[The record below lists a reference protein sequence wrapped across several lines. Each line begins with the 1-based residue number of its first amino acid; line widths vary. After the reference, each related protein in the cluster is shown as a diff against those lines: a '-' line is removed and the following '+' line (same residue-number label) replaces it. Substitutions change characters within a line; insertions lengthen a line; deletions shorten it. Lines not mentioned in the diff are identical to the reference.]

1 MGAQASTYVT
11 PDAVNADLGVPAAE
25 QTESL
30 PWVPS
35 PMADVERRMIERDGG
50 EVARA
55 TSLVRYAPNSR
66 FSRHTHGGGEEYLVL
81 SGTFSDESGDYGPG
95 FYVRNPPG
103 SSHAPFTD
111 GGCVIFVK
119 LRQMPD
125 GEDRT
130 VHVDTAT
137 ADFVSGDV
145 PGHAR
150 LPLFDADY
158 ERVSIETLA
167 SGTKLPAGE
176 ESEEILVLSGTLRY
190 GEEEYGEG
198 TWLRRPAGRAL
209 PMASHAGCR
218 IWIKRGHI

>member
-1 MGAQASTYVT
+1 MGAQASSYVT
-11 PDAVNADLGVPAAE
+11 PDAVNADLSAPAAE
-25 QTESL
+25 QTADL

-35 PMADVERRMIERDGG
+35 PMAGVERRMIERDGG

-66 FSRHTHGGGEEYLVL
+66 FSAHTHGGGEEYLVL

-103 SSHAPFTD
+103 SSHAPFTE

-130 VHVDTAT
+130 VHVDTDNAEFI
-137 ADFVSGDV
+137 AGDV

-150 LPLFDADY
+150 VPLFKADY
-158 ERVSIETLA
+158 ERVSIERLA
-167 SGTKLPAGE
+167 AGTERPAGL

-198 TWLRRPAGRAL
+198 AWLRRPKGQAL
-209 PMASHAGCR
+209 PMASRDGCR
-218 IWIKRGHI
+218 FWIKRGHI